1 MPRIAGARKGC
12 GKHTDTLPRQHME
25 SDAVGWTSP
34 VSKIAAEPAPTFYA
48 RVVPAG
54 PPLPTFLIE
63 ETLYNS
69 PPPACGSSSSYAVKS

>member
-1 MPRIAGARKGC
+1 
-12 GKHTDTLPRQHME
+12 ME

-63 ETLYNS
+63 ENLYN
-69 PPPACGSSSSYAVKS
+69 